1 MIEPAM
7 AAFTCAAVALEAN
20 PSGFDTA
27 VSVNR

>member
-7 AAFTCAAVALEAN
+7 AAFTCAAVAPGAN